1 MLKKSTLALAV
12 SSALFAT
19 SVYAEP
25 SVDLYGRID
34 LGLEYYSDSEG
45 VGGADIFAG
54 LEAPKKNTDET
65 GFSLSD
71 GNNSRLGVKGEAELP
86 NGLTTAYQ
94 YELGTRILDGG
105 ANPFVRYGWL
115 SISNGQHTLT
125 AGTQDNYLLMY
136 GGLNAQYSEV
146 HGYGAYY
153 YATEVMPGSMAQT
166 FRTDSTLAYTFGGG
180 AFSGDAIT
188 ATVALHINE
197 DTRTVDTSGPEP
209 TAADPANP
217 TAAEVKA
224 IAEYKKTSATANESG
239 ITGVTVGVESN
250 LDKLAITA
258 AYQQSVVSESDKAKE
273 VKADVPAPSVMSLGA
288 RYEISDVANVG
299 FNYYAA
305 DRDTKGDSG
314 RSIWVL
320 GGDYQLSESL
330 NLHAGFGAGSDDDK
344 TQRQMDANIFAQLT
358 YTLSDSNQI
367 RFEFE
372 QASLSSKDNAGK
384 KTDGNAQVF
393 LISLRQDF

>member
-12 SSALFAT
+12 SSAVFAGT
-19 SVYAEP
+19 VSAAP
-25 SVDLYGRID
+25 SVELYGRVD
-34 LGLEYYSDSEG
+34 LGLEYYSDADG

-54 LEAPKKNTDET
+54 LEAPKGNSDEQ

-71 GNNSRLGVKGEAELP
+71 GNNSRLGVKGSAELP

-94 YELGTRILDGG
+94 YELGTRVLNGG
-105 ANPFVRYGWL
+105 ATPFVRYGWL

-153 YATEVMPGSMAQT
+153 YATEAMPGSLAQS

-180 AFSGDAIT
+180 AFSGDTFT

-197 DTRTVDTSGPEP
+197 DTRSIDTSGAAP

-217 TAAEVKA
+217 TAAEVLA
-224 IAEYKKTSATANESG
+224 ISKHSAKNEDVNKSG
-239 ITGVTVGVESN
+239 ISAITVGVESN
-250 LDKLAITA
+250 IDALALTA
-258 AYQQSVVSESDKAKE
+258 AYQQSVVSESDAAKAA
-273 VKADVPAPSVMSLGA
+273 KADVASPSVMSVGA
-288 RYEISDVANVG
+288 RYNVSEAANVG
-299 FNYYAA
+299 FNYYVA

-314 RSIWVL
+314 RSNWVL
-320 GGDYQLSESL
+320 GGDYQLSENL
-330 NLHAGFGAGSDDDK
+330 NLHAGFGAGSDDDDNA
-344 TQRQMDANIFAQLT
+344 RQMDSNIFGQLT
-358 YTLSDSNQI
+358 YTISDSNQV

-372 QASLSSKDNAGK
+372 QVSFSSDDKAKEGD
-384 KTDGNAQVF
+384 AQVF

>member
-1 MLKKSTLALAV
+1 MLKKSTLAIAV
-12 SSALFAT
+12 SSAVFAS

-25 SVDLYGRID
+25 TLDLYGRVD
-34 LGLEYYSDSEG
+34 LGVEYYSDSKG
-45 VGGADIFAG
+45 VGGSDIFAG
-54 LEAPKKNTDET
+54 MESPAGNSDKKD
-65 GFSLSD
+65 FSLSD
-71 GNNSRLGVKGEAELP
+71 GNNSRLGVKGEAQLP

-153 YATEVMPGSMAQT
+153 YATEGMKGSLSQT

-180 AFSGDAIT
+180 AFSGDAFT
-188 ATVALHINE
+188 ATIAAHIADDGRVVDDSVA
-197 DTRTVDTSGPEP
+197 
-209 TAADPANP
+209 
-217 TAAEVKA
+217 
-224 IAEYKKTSATANESG
+224 KKDQVQSNDSG
-239 ITGVTVGVESN
+239 ITGVTVGVEAN
-250 LDKLAITA
+250 VDKLALTA
-258 AYQQSVVSESDKAKE
+258 AYQQNVVSESDEAKKANL
-273 VKADVPAPSVMSLGA
+273 DVSAPSVASVGA
-288 RYEISDVANVG
+288 RYDVSDVANVG
-299 FNYYAA
+299 FNYYVA

-314 RSIWVL
+314 RNMWVL
-320 GGDYQLSESL
+320 GGDYQLSENV

-344 TQRQMDANIFAQLT
+344 TQRQMDANVFAQLT

-372 QASLSSKDNAGK
+372 QASLSAKDNAGK
-384 KTDGNAQVF
+384 KTEGDAQIF

>member
-1 MLKKSTLALAV
+1 MLKKSTLAIAV
-12 SSALFAT
+12 SSAVFAS

-25 SVDLYGRID
+25 TVDLYGRVD
-34 LGLEYYSDSEG
+34 LGLEYYSDSDG
-45 VGGADIFAG
+45 VGGSDIFAG
-54 LEAPKKNTDET
+54 MESPAGNSDEK

-71 GNNSRLGVKGEAELP
+71 GNNSRLGVKGEAKLP

-153 YATEVMPGSMAQT
+153 YVTEVMPGSMAQT

-180 AFSGDAIT
+180 AFSGDAFT
-188 ATVALHINE
+188 ATVAAH
-197 DTRTVDTSGPEP
+197 
-209 TAADPANP
+209 
-217 TAAEVKA
+217 
-224 IAEYKKTSATANESG
+224 IAEDGRTASGSADNVSG
-239 ITGVTVGVESN
+239 ITGITVGAEAN
-250 LDKLAITA
+250 IDKLALTA
-258 AYQQSVVSESDKAKE
+258 AYQTSVVSESDAAKD
-273 VKADVPAPSVMSLGA
+273 ADIDVAAPSVASVGA
-288 RYEISDVANVG
+288 RYDVSDVANVG
-299 FNYYAA
+299 FNYYIA

-314 RSIWVL
+314 RDMWVL
-320 GGDYQLSESL
+320 GGDYQLSENV
-330 NLHAGFGAGSDDDK
+330 NLHAGFGAGSDDAD
-344 TQRQMDANIFAQLT
+344 TQRQMDANVFAQLT
-358 YTLSDSNQI
+358 YTLSDSNQV

-372 QASLSSKDNAGK
+372 QVSLSSDDKSKEGD
-384 KTDGNAQVF
+384 AQIF

>member
-1 MLKKSTLALAV
+1 MLKKSTLAIAV
-12 SSALFAT
+12 SSAVFAS

-25 SVDLYGRID
+25 TVDLYGRVD
-34 LGLEYYSDSEG
+34 LGLEYYSDSDG
-45 VGGADIFAG
+45 VGGSDIFAG
-54 LEAPKKNTDET
+54 MESPTGNSDDK

-71 GNNSRLGVKGEAELP
+71 GNNSRLGVKGEATLP

-94 YELGTRILDGG
+94 YELGTRILDGN

-153 YATEVMPGSMAQT
+153 YVTEVMPGSMAQT

-180 AFSGDAIT
+180 AFSGDAFT
-188 ATVALHINE
+188 ATI
-197 DTRTVDTSGPEP
+197 
-209 TAADPANP
+209 AAH
-217 TAAEVKA
+217 
-224 IAEYKKTSATANESG
+224 IAEDGRVVDDSVDEDDQVQSNDSG
-239 ITGVTVGVESN
+239 ITGVTVGVEAN
-250 LDKLAITA
+250 VDKLALTA
-258 AYQQSVVSESDKAKE
+258 AYQTSVVSESDAAKD
-273 VKADVPAPSVMSLGA
+273 ANIDVAAPSVASVGA
-288 RYEISDVANVG
+288 RYDVSDVANVG
-299 FNYYAA
+299 FNYYIA

-314 RSIWVL
+314 RDMWVL
-320 GGDYQLSESL
+320 GGDYQLSENV
-330 NLHAGFGAGSDDDK
+330 NLHAGFGAGSDDAD
-344 TQRQMDANIFAQLT
+344 TQRQMDANVFAQLT

-372 QASLSSKDNAGK
+372 QASLSSKDGAGK
-384 KTDGNAQVF
+384 KTEGDAQIF

>member
-1 MLKKSTLALAV
+1 MLKKSTLAIAV
-12 SSALFAT
+12 SSAVFAS

-34 LGLEYYSDSEG
+34 LGLEFFSDSKN

-54 LEAPKKNTDET
+54 LQSKQNNTDEQEF
-65 GFSLSD
+65 GLSD
-71 GNNSRLGVKGEAELP
+71 GNNSRLGVKGEAQLP

-94 YELGTRILDGG
+94 YELGTNILGG
-105 ANPFVRYGWL
+105 NTSPFVRYGWL

-153 YATEVMPGSMAQT
+153 YVTDIMNGSSMDQT

-180 AFSGDAIT
+180 AFSGDTLT
-188 ATVALHINE
+188 ATVALTMN
-197 DTRTVDTSGPEP
+197 DDSRTVGG
-209 TAADPANP
+209 
-217 TAAEVKA
+217 
-224 IAEYKKTSATANESG
+224 KKTNKSG

-250 LDKLAITA
+250 IDKLALTA
-258 AYQQSVVSESDKAKE
+258 AYQQMVVSETDDAKAAGAA
-273 VKADVPAPSVMSLGA
+273 ADAVTTQPSIASVGA
-288 RYEISDVANVG
+288 RYDVSDVANVG
-299 FNYYAA
+299 FNYYVA

-314 RSIWVL
+314 RDMWVL
-320 GGDYQLSESL
+320 GGDYQLSENL
-330 NLHAGFGAGSDDDK
+330 NLHAGFGAGSDDAD
-344 TQRQMDANIFAQLT
+344 TQRQMDANVFAQLT

-372 QASLSSKDNAGK
+372 QASLSSKDGAGK
-384 KTDGNAQVF
+384 KTEGDAQIF

>member
-12 SSALFAT
+12 SSAVFAG
-19 SVYAEP
+19 SVYAAP

-34 LGLEYYSDSEG
+34 LGLEYYSDSKKL
-45 VGGADIFAG
+45 GGADIFAG
-54 LEAPKKNTDET
+54 LEAPTPNNDDT

-71 GNNSRLGVKGEAELP
+71 GNNSRLGIKGSAELP

-94 YELGTRILDGG
+94 YELGTRVLNGG
-105 ANPFVRYGWL
+105 ASPFVRYGWL

-153 YATEVMPGSMAQT
+153 YATEVMPGSMAQS

-180 AFSGDAIT
+180 AFSGDAFTSTI
-188 ATVALHINE
+188 ALHVNE
-197 DTRTVDTSGPEP
+197 DTRVLKDAAGDDTKLKSN
-209 TAADPANP
+209 A
-217 TAAEVKA
+217 
-224 IAEYKKTSATANESG
+224 SG
-239 ITGVTVGVESN
+239 ITGVTVGVEAN
-250 LDKLAITA
+250 MDKLALTA
-258 AYQQSVVSESDKAKE
+258 AYQQSVVSDSDATKAAKK
-273 VKADVPAPSVMSLGA
+273 VAATKATSDAATTQPSVMSVGA
-288 RYEISDVANVG
+288 RYNVSETANVG
-299 FNYYAA
+299 FNYYIA

-314 RSIWVL
+314 RTNWVL
-320 GGDYQLSESL
+320 GGDYQLSENL

-344 TQRQMDANIFAQLT
+344 TQRQLDANIFGQLT

-372 QASLSSKDNAGK
+372 QASLSNKAGGK
-384 KTDGNAQVF
+384 KTEGNAQVF

>member
-1 MLKKSTLALAV
+1 MLKKSTLAIAV
-12 SSALFAT
+12 SSAVFAS

-25 SVDLYGRID
+25 TLDLYGRVD
-34 LGLEYYSDSEG
+34 LGLEYYSDSENL
-45 VGGADIFAG
+45 GGADIFAG
-54 LEAPKKNTDET
+54 LEAPKANTDEK

-71 GNNSRLGVKGEAELP
+71 GNNSRLGVKGEAQLP

-94 YELGTRILDGG
+94 YELGTRILDGN

-180 AFSGDAIT
+180 AFSGDTFT

-197 DTRTVDTSGPEP
+197 DTRTTEAPEP
-209 TAADPANP
+209 ANKNAPTLAELAAKANFEAADLN
-217 TAAEVKA
+217 K
-224 IAEYKKTSATANESG
+224 SG

-250 LDKLAITA
+250 LDKLALTA
-258 AYQQSVVSESDKAKE
+258 AYQQSVVSESDAAKKANI
-273 VKADVPAPSVMSLGA
+273 DVPSPSVASVGA
-288 RYEISDVANVG
+288 RYDISDVANVG
-299 FNYYAA
+299 FNYYIA

-314 RSIWVL
+314 RDMWVL
-320 GGDYQLSESL
+320 GGDYQLSENL
-330 NLHAGFGAGSDDDK
+330 NLHAGFGAGSDDAD
-344 TQRQMDANIFAQLT
+344 TQRQMDANVFAQLT

-372 QASLSSKDNAGK
+372 QASLSKKDDAGK
-384 KTDGNAQVF
+384 KVEGDAQVF

>member
-12 SSALFAT
+12 SSAVFAG
-19 SVYAEP
+19 SVYAEAP

-34 LGLEYYSDSEG
+34 LGLEYYSDSDG
-45 VGGADIFAG
+45 VGGSDIFAG
-54 LEAPKKNTDET
+54 MESPAGNSDEK

-71 GNNSRLGVKGEAELP
+71 GNNSRLGVKGSAELP

-94 YELGTRILDGG
+94 YELGTRVLDGG

-115 SISNGQHTLT
+115 SLSNGQHTLT

-153 YATEVMPGSMAQT
+153 YATENMPGSLAQS

-180 AFSGDAIT
+180 AFSGDAFT
-188 ATVALHINE
+188 ATIAAHVAE
-197 DTRTVDTSGPEP
+197 DGRNNSGSEDNVSGV
-209 TAADPANP
+209 TA
-217 TAAEVKA
+217 
-224 IAEYKKTSATANESG
+224 
-239 ITGVTVGVESN
+239 VTVGAEAN
-250 LDKLAITA
+250 MDKLALTA
-258 AYQQSVVSESDKAKE
+258 AYQTSVVSESDAAKA
-273 VKADVPAPSVMSLGA
+273 ANTDVPAPSVASVGA
-288 RYEISDVANVG
+288 RYNLSDAANLG
-299 FNYYAA
+299 FTYYVA
-305 DRDTKGDSG
+305 DRDTDGDSG

-320 GGDYQLSESL
+320 GGDYQLSENL
-330 NLHAGFGAGSDDDK
+330 NLHAGFGAGSDDDD
-344 TQRQMDANIFAQLT
+344 TERQMDANIFGQLT

-372 QASLSSKDNAGK
+372 QVSFSSDDDAKEGD
-384 KTDGNAQVF
+384 AQIF
-393 LISLRQDF
+393 LVSLRQDF